1 MVPVFPKW
9 QADAVE
15 NWQELWVKK
24 SDGKVELSCA
34 TGAIF
39 NYMPAVGITKLTAD
53 NVADVWRRIAIIEA
67 LRGSLVVDSKTQ
79 KPLFV
84 TRTDIERHIGAETE
98 GTNKTFK
105 QFCAEIVSW
114 GLSSD
119 HKKLP
124 SFIANGNATMLE
136 LFGIDIL

>member
-1 MVPVFPKW
+1 LEE
-9 QADAVE
+9 Q
-15 NWQELWVKK
+15 
-24 SDGKVELSCA
+24 
-34 TGAIF
+34 
-39 NYMPAVGITKLTAD
+39 D
-53 NVADVWRRIAIIEA
+53 NVVDAWRRIAIIEA
-67 LRGSLVVDSKTQ
+67 LRGSLVVYSKTQ

-136 LFGIDIL
+136 LSGIDILSRD